1 MSPLT
6 KMCMN
11 IKNIVPHYNLG
22 LRRVVGCP
30 LFAWLHVRE
39 WKVKA
44 GRKEQGSRVVRAL
57 APQTSAPFARQSESA
72 QRRPWDR
79 AAFLIT

>member
-1 MSPLT
+1 
-6 KMCMN
+6 MN
-11 IKNIVPHYNLG
+11 IKIIVPQYDLG

-44 GRKEQGSRVVRAL
+44 GRKEQGSTVVDGYSDSTYCDNRL
-57 APQTSAPFARQSESA
+57 Q
-72 QRRPWDR
+72 
-79 AAFLIT
+79 